1 VDEPELENETNATI
15 LLVED
20 HDDLA
25 ASIGDYLEAG
35 GYAMDFAADGAIA
48 LNLLEE
54 NSYDLIILDLMLPKI
69 DGIRVCERLR
79 ERGDGTPIL
88 MLTARD
94 QVEDKVSGFDAGA
107 DDYLVKPFA
116 MEELSARIRALIR
129 RARGEMSDGALRV
142 GDLVFDPRTM
152 RVERDGERVVLSPT
166 SARILKVL
174 MRESPRLVSR
184 EQLENELWGDLL
196 PDSDTLRS
204 HMYNLRK
211 GIDRPFE
218 IKLLHTVQGMGFKL
232 ATPEQA

>member
-1 VDEPELENETNATI
+1 MSESEGNATI

-25 ASIGDYLEAG
+25 ASIGDYLESLG
-35 GYAMDFAADGAIA
+35 FSMDYAADGAIA

-54 NSYDLIILDLMLPKI
+54 NPYDAIILDLMLPKI
-69 DGIRVCERLR
+69 DGIRVCQRLR

-94 QVEDKVSGFDAGA
+94 QLSDKVAGFDAGA
-107 DDYLVKPFA
+107 DDYLVKPFE
-116 MEELSARIRALIR
+116 MEELAARIRALVR
-129 RARGEMSDGALRV
+129 RARGEMSDGAMRV

-152 RVERDGERVVLSPT
+152 RVERDGQRVNLSPT
-166 SARILKVL
+166 SVRILKVL

-184 EQLENELWGDLL
+184 EQIENELWGDLL

-211 GIDRPFE
+211 GIDRPFKH
-218 IKLLHTVQGMGFKL
+218 KLLHTVQGMGFKI
-232 ATPEQA
+232 ATPEDA

>member
-1 VDEPELENETNATI
+1 MSEAEGNATV

-25 ASIGDYLEAG
+25 ASIGDYLESLG
-35 GYAMDFAADGAIA
+35 FAMDFAADGAIA

-54 NSYDLIILDLMLPKI
+54 NPYDIIVLDLMLPKI

-94 QVEDKVSGFDAGA
+94 QLDDKVAGFDAGA
-107 DDYLVKPFA
+107 DDYLVKPFE
-116 MEELSARIRALIR
+116 MEELAVRIRALIR
-129 RARGEMSDGALRV
+129 RARGEMSDGAMRV

-152 RVERDGERVVLSPT
+152 RVERDGQRVNLSPT
-166 SARILKVL
+166 SVRILKVL

-218 IKLLHTVQGMGFKL
+218 AKLLHTVQGMGFKI
-232 ATPEQA
+232 ATPDDA

>member
-1 VDEPELENETNATI
+1 MSDFESNATI

-25 ASIGDYLEAG
+25 ASIGDFLEAEG
-35 GYAMDFAADGAIA
+35 FAMDYAADGAIA

-54 NSYDLIILDLMLPKI
+54 NPYDVIVLDLMLPKI
-69 DGIRVCERLR
+69 DGLRVCERLR
-79 ERGDGTPIL
+79 DRGDGTPIL

-94 QVEDKVSGFDAGA
+94 QVEDKVNGFNAGA
-107 DDYLVKPFA
+107 DDYLVKPFS
-116 MEELSARIRALIR
+116 MEELAARIKALVR
-129 RARGEMSDGALRV
+129 RARGEMADGAMRV

-152 RVERDGERVVLSPT
+152 RVERGGQRVNLSPT

-218 IKLLHTVQGMGFKL
+218 TKLLHTVQGMGFKL
-232 ATPEQA
+232 ATPDDA

>member
-1 VDEPELENETNATI
+1 MSETEGNATI

-25 ASIGDYLEAG
+25 ASIGDFLESLG
-35 GYAMDFAADGAIA
+35 FAMDFAADGAIA

-54 NSYDLIILDLMLPKI
+54 NPYDAIVLDLMLPKI

-94 QVEDKVSGFDAGA
+94 HLDDKVAGFDAGA
-107 DDYLVKPFA
+107 DDYLVKPFE
-116 MEELSARIRALIR
+116 MEELSVRIKALIR
-129 RARGEMSDGALRV
+129 RARGEMSDGAMRV

-152 RVERDGERVVLSPT
+152 RVERDGQRVNLSPT
-166 SARILKVL
+166 SVRILKVL

-211 GIDRPFE
+211 GVDRPFE
-218 IKLLHTVQGMGFKL
+218 TKLLHTVQGMGFKI
-232 ATPEQA
+232 ATPDDA

>member
-1 VDEPELENETNATI
+1 MSEFENNATI
-15 LLVED
+15 MLVED

-25 ASIGDYLEAG
+25 ASIGDYLEAAG
-35 GYAMDFAADGAIA
+35 FAMDYAADGAIA

-54 NSYDLIILDLMLPKI
+54 NSYDAIILDLMLPKI

-79 ERGDGTPIL
+79 DRGDGTPIL

-94 QVEDKVSGFDAGA
+94 QIDDKVTGFNAGA
-107 DDYLVKPFA
+107 DDYLVKPFD
-116 MEELSARIRALIR
+116 MEELAARIKALVR

-152 RVERDGERVVLSPT
+152 RVERSGQRITLSPT

-211 GIDRPFE
+211 GIDRPFST
-218 IKLLHTVQGMGFKL
+218 KLLHTVQGMGFKL
-232 ATPEQA
+232 ATPDDA

>member
-1 VDEPELENETNATI
+1 MSESEGNATI

-25 ASIGDYLEAG
+25 ASIGDYLESLSF
-35 GYAMDFAADGAIA
+35 AMDFAADGAIA

-54 NSYDLIILDLMLPKI
+54 NPYDLIVLDLMLPKI

-94 QVEDKVSGFDAGA
+94 HLDDKVAGFDAGA
-107 DDYLVKPFA
+107 DDYLVKPFE
-116 MEELSARIRALIR
+116 MEELAVRIRALIR
-129 RARGEMSDGALRV
+129 RARGEMSDGAMRV

-152 RVERDGERVVLSPT
+152 RVERDGQRVNLSPT
-166 SARILKVL
+166 SVRILKVL

-218 IKLLHTVQGMGFKL
+218 TKLLHTVQGMGFKI
-232 ATPEQA
+232 ATPDDA